1 MKQLTLIKLA
11 DVKDDLLLFKRGYVR
26 LSRIAEIL
34 NECANEALHINEQKE
49 RMVCPECKLTQ
60 HKRNI

>member
-34 NECANEALHINEQKE
+34 NECANEALHIN
-49 RMVCPECKLTQ
+49 
-60 HKRNI
+60 